1 MIRWSGLRR
10 RVTEWV
16 GCEARMGPASGV
28 YVAACSPAVLQG
40 VPDYRE
46 GAIVAPLTATTVYI

>member
-1 MIRWSGLRR
+1 MRR

-16 GCEARMGPASGV
+16 WCEARMGTACGI
-28 YVAACSPAVLQG
+28 YAAAHSPAVLQG

-46 GAIVAPLTATTVYI
+46 GAIVAPLTVTTVYI